1 MWIKQLTVI
10 ILALLG
16 TILLWF
22 CAPSFRPSGAESRQ
36 TQVRFVYVDAKAT
49 SVSVSGSF
57 NQWSDRSHCMR
68 RDGNTWSITL
78 SLSEGRYAYGFVVD
92 GDIWQADPGATLSE
106 DNGFGKTNS
115 VLIVE

>member
-1 MWIKQLTVI
+1 MWVKQHTVI
-10 ILALLG
+10 ILVLSW
-16 TILLWF
+16 TILLWS
-22 CAPSFRPSGAESRQ
+22 CAPSLRPSGAGSRQ

-68 RDGNTWSITL
+68 REGNTWSITL

-92 GDIWQADPGATLSE
+92 GDLWQADPGATLSE